1 MNYRVL
7 KYLHTLFFSLGI
19 LICANTY
26 ASYPMVRNFPKSLH
40 TGGTQTWVISSDS
53 LGRMYFGNNNG
64 LLEFDGNRWSLYR
77 LPNWST
83 VRSFLSDVSPAGGRR
98 IYVGGSEEFGWFD
111 FDAGTGA
118 PRYHSLAAFVP
129 KSIKNYKEI
138 WKIHKIKESE
148 ALWFQADNV
157 IFRYNGKTLVPIRVN
172 ERILTSAVAGSR
184 IFLATSGSGLCELVD
199 KRFRHFNNDALPA
212 GARIV
217 SILPFRNTV
226 MAVTE
231 YDGLYTLEGGAL
243 HPYPTDLD
251 PFLKSNQV
259 FCAANSGSLYA
270 FGTVG
275 MGAVIRDIDRRATA
289 YANIETGLQNN
300 TVLSLY
306 FDPDRNLWLGLDNGI
321 DLAMTSL
328 PYYSLLGSSGSI
340 GAGYASV
347 LFGGRMFLGTNQG
360 LYSLVYPTPSSA
372 YPPKLTPIIR
382 GQVWEMRNIGTDLF
396 VCTDGGAYYSSGG
409 SAFTRIP
416 GIEGSWSAIE
426 IPGYPGY
433 ALVSTYSKL
442 HVIHKESGA
451 WRDAG
456 ELAGFDDIGGK
467 LTVAGEYIWLPNWL
481 KGMHRLRVDPLKRR
495 VVASAFYDRKNGFPS
510 ERNLKAAIF
519 KGAPIFST
527 EGGFYRLGADNRMH
541 PDSTVNKLLGIGP
554 SPSFHVA
561 PYGDIWRVEEKHII
575 RAAVSADGVEKVDS
589 VTFAPMA
596 SHLIPGSDNFNFVGN
611 NRIIVSMQEGFF
623 DVDLTEANRSAQT
636 SPGPARHVY
645 ISEIRTYGDSAGVFY
660 PKDIPEQKIVI
671 PHGQNSLQFQA
682 VLPEYRGG
690 DNAVLYSF
698 KLDSYD
704 SDWSPYSRSA
714 VKEYT
719 RLSEG
724 NYTIRVRAYN
734 TFTKVTDETSYEFEV
749 LAPWHR
755 STKAKIVIVLL
766 ILAGLW
772 FGYRQLERYSR
783 RATLRME
790 QKKEQELEE
799 MRRSAA
805 RDALEKDYQ
814 IADLKGRQL
823 EQDVKHKAEELS
835 NVTMNVARKN
845 EILLDISQRLDRM
858 QENADSTVQKELQR
872 IKSLIKKN
880 ISHDDDWRNFL
891 HNFDLAYDDFARRLS
906 EMHPGLTQTELR
918 VCCYLKMG
926 LSSKDI
932 APLFNISYRSVEM
945 TRYRIRRKLNMTR
958 DTNLTEYLQSLK

>member
-1 MNYRVL
+1 MG
-7 KYLHTLFFSLGI
+7 KHTITYMHLLLLTFGI
-19 LICANTY
+19 IFCAEAY
-26 ASYPMVRNFPKSLH
+26 ASYPLVRNFPKSLH
-40 TGGTQTWVISSDS
+40 TGGTQTWEISSDS

-83 VRSFLSDVSPAGGRR
+83 VRSFLSDASPSGGRR
-98 IYVGGSEEFGWFD
+98 IYAGGSEEFGWFD
-111 FDAGTGA
+111 FDAEKGA
-118 PRYHSLAAFVP
+118 PKYHSLAASVP
-129 KSIKNYKEI
+129 KFIKNYKEI
-138 WKIHKIKESE
+138 WKIHKIEGSD

-157 IFRYNGKTLVPIRVN
+157 IFRYNGKSITPIRVN
-172 ERILTSAVAGSR
+172 ERILTSAVAGRR
-184 IFLATSGSGLCELVD
+184 IFLATSGGGLSELVD
-199 KRFRHFNNDALPA
+199 KRIRHFNNEALPK

-217 SILPFRNTV
+217 SILPYRNTV

-231 YDGLYTLEGGAL
+231 YDGLYILEGGSL
-243 HPYPTDLD
+243 RPIPTDLD

-259 FCAANSGSLYA
+259 FCAANCGSLYA

-275 MGAVIRDIDRRATA
+275 MGVVIRDIDRRDTA
-289 YANIETGLQNN
+289 YANISTGLQNN

-306 FDPDRNLWLGLDNGI
+306 FDSDRNLWLGLDNGI
-321 DLAMTSL
+321 DLAMTNL
-328 PYYSLLGSSGSI
+328 PYYSLLGNSGSI
-340 GAGYASV
+340 GAGYASY
-347 LFGGRMFLGTNQG
+347 LFGGRLYLGTNQG
-360 LYSLVYPTPSSA
+360 LYSLDYPTPASA
-372 YPPKLTPIIR
+372 SPPELSPIIR
-382 GQVWEMRNIGTDLF
+382 GQVWEMRTIGSDLF

-409 SAFTRIP
+409 AFNRIP
-416 GIEGSWSAIE
+416 GIEGSWSASE
-426 IPGYPGY
+426 IPGHPGY
-433 ALVSTYSKL
+433 ALVSTYGKL
-442 HVIHKESGA
+442 HVLHNDGGA
-451 WRDAG
+451 WRDTG
-456 ELAGFDDIGGK
+456 VLTGFDDIGGK
-467 LTVAGEYIWLPNWL
+467 LTADGNYIWIPNWL
-481 KGMHRLRVDPLKRR
+481 KGMHRLRIDPVKRR
-495 VVASAFYDRKNGFPS
+495 VVGSAFFNTKNGFPS
-510 ERNLKAAIF
+510 ERNLKTAIY
-519 KGAPIFST
+519 KEAPIFST

-541 PDSTVNKLLGIGP
+541 PDTIVNKLLGIGP

-561 PYGDIWRVEEKHII
+561 PYGDVWRVEEKHII
-575 RAAVSADGVEKVDS
+575 RASTSADGVQKVDS

-596 SHLIPGSDNFNFVGN
+596 SHLIPGSDNFNFLGN

-623 DVDLTEANRSAQT
+623 DVDLTEANRSAQA
-636 SPGPARHVY
+636 PAEPTRHVY
-645 ISEIRTYGDSAGVFY
+645 ISEIRAYGDSTDVFY
-660 PKDIPEQKIVI
+660 PKDIPDETIRI
-671 PHGQNSLQFQA
+671 PHGLNSLQFQA

-704 SDWSPYSRSA
+704 SDWSPYSRSS

-724 NYTIRVRAYN
+724 TYTIRVRAYN
-734 TFTKVTDETSYEFEV
+734 TFTKVTDETAYKFEV
-749 LAPWHR
+749 LAPWYR
-755 STKAKIVIVLL
+755 STWAKIIFTLL
-766 ILAGLW
+766 ILVGLW

-783 RATLRME
+783 RATRRME
-790 QKKEQELEE
+790 EKKEKELEE

-805 RDALEKDYQ
+805 QEALEKDYQ

-858 QENADSTVQKELQR
+858 QENADPTAQKELQR

-945 TRYRIRRKLNMTR
+945 TRYRIRRKLNMSR
-958 DTNLTEYLQSLK
+958 DTNLTEYLQSL